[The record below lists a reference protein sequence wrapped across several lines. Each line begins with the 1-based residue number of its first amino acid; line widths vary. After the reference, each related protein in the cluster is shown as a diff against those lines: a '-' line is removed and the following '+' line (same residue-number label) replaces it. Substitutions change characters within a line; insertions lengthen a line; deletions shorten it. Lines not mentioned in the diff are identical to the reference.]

1 MKMMWFWF
9 CWVLG
14 PMVWASPP
22 LFSLHPSPVI
32 FSVAEDACPPGELAS
47 LSSDQEVSAVLDLVS
62 GSNGS
67 VFWVGLRKVK
77 DACVDPGLPLRGF
90 SWTGG
95 GSRAP
100 QVVRWAQEP
109 QETCTT
115 LRCAAIKLNQTGTS
129 GTSWGLIPVSCRN
142 KNPYICKGRGTPQ
155 PTSATQDPEPDLK
168 PKFGPEP
175 DLKPDSGTEPDLK
188 PDSGT
193 EPDLKPD
200 SGTEPDLKS
209 DSGTEPDLKPDSGTE
224 PDLKPDSG
232 TEPDLKPDSGT
243 EPDLK
248 SDSGTEPDLKPDSGT
263 EPDLKSDSGTEPDLK
278 PDSGTEP
285 DLKPDSGT
293 EPDLKSDSGTEP
305 DLKPDSGTEPDL
317 KPDSG
322 TEPDLKSDSGTEP
335 DPCPWPPI
343 LGTRSLREDNSTR
356 VLAECWSGLQLDLV
370 CSGRPPAWRLTDG
383 SVANQSTAC
392 QPCEPGFIRTG
403 SGDCED
409 IDECSGGAGPCRTSC
424 LNTPGSYRCFC
435 IDDAGERHA
444 EDSPVCAP
452 TLGFL
457 LPLLVAMAALV
468 VLVVVVAVTV
478 ALCMRRKRAMKNK
491 EGYEPANEKEAS

>member
-1 MKMMWFWF
+1 MVLKGLPESFKPFAIHITQIDRIISFAEFKTKLRSYEDTERMRTPPPEDNVMRAREQLRARQPSDQDQMKMMWFWF

-14 PMVWASPP
+14 AMVWASPP

-67 VFWVGLRKVK
+67 VFWVGLRKGGS
-77 DACVDPGLPLRGF
+77 AGP
-90 SWTGG
+90 GG

-175 DLKPDSGTEPDLK
+175 DPKP
-188 PDSGT
+188 
-193 EPDLKPD
+193 
-200 SGTEPDLKS
+200 

-248 SDSGTEPDLKPDSGT
+248 S
-263 EPDLKSDSGTEPDLK
+263 
-278 PDSGTEP
+278 
-285 DLKPDSGT
+285 DSGT

>member
-14 PMVWASPP
+14 PVVLSSPS
-22 LFSLHPSPVI
+22 LFSLHPSPAI
-32 FSVAEDACPPGELAS
+32 FSVAEAACPPGRLAS

-95 GSRAP
+95 GSWAP
-100 QVVRWAQEP
+100 QVIRWAQEP

-115 LRCAAIKLNQTGTS
+115 LRCAAIRLNQTGTS
-129 GTSWGLIPVSCRN
+129 GTSWGLIPVSCRS
-142 KNPYICKGRGTPQ
+142 KNPYICKGRGTWVAPEPGPEPGPEAEAETGLGPDTEPGSEAEPEPEKRPEPEPNQEPEPEPALAPETKPTPQKESAAPEPSENEQPQPSKPDTPQ
-155 PTSATQDPEPDLK
+155 PTPANQDPELDLK

-175 DLKPDSGTEPDLK
+175 DLKPDYGTEPDLK
-188 PDSGT
+188 PDSA
-193 EPDLKPD
+193 
-200 SGTEPDLKS
+200 
-209 DSGTEPDLKPDSGTE
+209 
-224 PDLKPDSG
+224 
-232 TEPDLKPDSGT
+232 
-243 EPDLK
+243 
-248 SDSGTEPDLKPDSGT
+248 
-263 EPDLKSDSGTEPDLK
+263 
-278 PDSGTEP
+278 
-285 DLKPDSGT
+285 
-293 EPDLKSDSGTEP
+293 
-305 DLKPDSGTEPDL
+305 
-317 KPDSG
+317 
-322 TEPDLKSDSGTEP
+322 TEP
-335 DPCPWPPI
+335 DPCPWPQI
-343 LGTRSLREDNSTR
+343 TGTRSLREDNRTR
-356 VLAECWSGLQLDLV
+356 VLVVCWSGLQLDLV
-370 CSGRPPAWRLTDG
+370 CSGHPPAWRLTDG
-383 SVANQSTAC
+383 SVANQSAAC
-392 QPCEPGFIRTG
+392 QLCEPGFIRTG

-409 IDECSGGAGPCRTSC
+409 IDECSAGARPCRTSC

-452 TLGFL
+452 TLGL
-457 LPLLVAMAALV
+457 LFPLLVAMAALV
-468 VLVVVVAVTV
+468 VLMVVVAVTV

>member
-14 PMVWASPP
+14 PVVWASPP
-22 LFSLHPSPVI
+22 LFSLHPSPAI
-32 FSVAEDACPPGELAS
+32 FSEAEAACSPGGLAS
-47 LSSDQEVSAVLDLVS
+47 LFSDQEVSAVLDLVS
-62 GSNGS
+62 GSNRS
-67 VFWVGLRKVK
+67 VFWVGLWKVK

-100 QVVRWAQEP
+100 QGVRWAQEP

-115 LRCAAIKLNQTGTS
+115 LRCAAIRLNQT

-142 KNPYICKGRGTPQ
+142 TNPYICKGQGTWVAPEPGPEPGTGPEPGAETGLGPDTEPGSEAEPEPEPNQEPEPEHALPPEAKPTPQKESEPEQEPTSKPAAPEPSENEQHQPSKSITPQ
-155 PTSATQDPEPDLK
+155 PTPATQDPEPDLK

-200 SGTEPDLKS
+200 SGTEPD
-209 DSGTEPDLKPDSGTE
+209 
-224 PDLKPDSG
+224 
-232 TEPDLKPDSGT
+232 
-243 EPDLK
+243 
-248 SDSGTEPDLKPDSGT
+248 
-263 EPDLKSDSGTEPDLK
+263 
-278 PDSGTEP
+278 
-285 DLKPDSGT
+285 
-293 EPDLKSDSGTEP
+293 
-305 DLKPDSGTEPDL
+305 
-317 KPDSG
+317 
-322 TEPDLKSDSGTEP
+322 
-335 DPCPWPPI
+335 PCPRPLI
-343 LGTRSLREDNSTR
+343 AGTRSLREDNSTQ
-356 VLAECWSGLQLDLV
+356 VLVECWSGLQLDLV

-392 QPCEPGFIRTG
+392 QPCETGFIRTG

-409 IDECSGGAGPCRTSC
+409 IDECSRRAGPCRTSC

-444 EDSPVCAP
+444 EDSSVCAP